1 MSRINCNVTKDLL
14 PLYAD
19 KVLSEDSVA
28 LVEEHLSE
36 CENCRAEAQAL
47 QQDTVLPVYDDTKP
61 LQKASRYLTR
71 HVMAAWLIGGGALV
85 LIVGVYLLMN
95 YLRRVEIPYSYD
107 EVKDNLR
114 VVSVS
119 DITEYTGGTEI
130 MLLYDGK
137 HKNYDLVGFGV
148 PVGERDGRIQVELT
162 CYMTT
167 TAYNEVNPLSNWNF
181 YTMRYIADPALTDI
195 VYYEPNIDFSDT
207 YNDRIYN
214 FAPLSSYYD
223 CEMDIT
229 KEIEVVRL
237 YYGRWSYNN
246 GTSKPQLIGDRHL
259 LWNKKGFEA

>member
-28 LVEEHLSE
+28 LVEEHLSK
-36 CENCRAEAQAL
+36 CENCRAEAQSL
-47 QQDTVLPVYDDTKP
+47 QQDTVLPVYDDTKL

-71 HVMAAWLIGGGALV
+71 HAMAAWLIGGGALV

-95 YLRRVEIPYSYD
+95 YLRIVEIPYSYD

-137 HKNYDLVGFGV
+137 HKNYDLVGFAV

-162 CYMTT
+162 CYMAT
-167 TAYNEVNPLSNWNF
+167 TAYHEVNPLSNWNF

-195 VYYEPNIDFSDT
+195 VYSDPNIDFSDT

-214 FAPLSSYYD
+214 FAPVNYD

-229 KEIEVVRL
+229 KEIEVVQL